1 LTWRALEP
9 RDALELMRGYEKP
22 WWVGG
27 GWALDLFLG
36 ERTRQHDDLDVVVL
50 RGDQERVWDHFA
62 GWDLEVVDG
71 AELRPWRGERLE
83 LPVHN
88 LWARRTGGPWELELL
103 LMESD
108 AREWRFR
115 RDERITLPLAQV
127 GMERDGVPHL
137 VPEIPLLYK
146 AKAPRA
152 DDEADFASVL
162 PQLSDGRRR
171 WLARAIRSQDPS
183 HPWLAALETE

>member
-1 LTWRALEP
+1 MTWRSLEP
-9 RDALELMRGYEKP
+9 RDALELMRGYGRP

-27 GWALDLFLG
+27 GWALDLFVG
-36 ERTRQHDDLDVVVL
+36 RTTREHADLDVVVL
-50 RGDQERVWDHFA
+50 RAHQERVWDHFA

-71 AELRPWRGERLE
+71 AGLRPWRGERLE

-88 LWARRTGGPWELELL
+88 LWGRRTDGPWEVELL

-108 AREWRFR
+108 ARVWRFR
-115 RDERITLPLAQV
+115 RDGRITLPLAQV

-152 DDEADFASVL
+152 SDEADFASVL
-162 PQLSDGRRR
+162 PRLCTGRRR
-171 WLARAIRSQDPS
+171 WLARAIRSHDPS
-183 HPWLAALETE
+183 HAWLEALEAE